1 MAAQG
6 SGTSAEVMNAAL
18 ALNEREAEGSRGA
31 DSCSWGDQRVGGQ
44 TGGGSLTAAYHAG
57 SGHCG

>member
-6 SGTSAEVMNAAL
+6 HGTAWRPGTPRPPSNKQEVEECPVATRL
-18 ALNEREAEGSRGA
+18 
-31 DSCSWGDQRVGGQ
+31 CVTQRVGGH